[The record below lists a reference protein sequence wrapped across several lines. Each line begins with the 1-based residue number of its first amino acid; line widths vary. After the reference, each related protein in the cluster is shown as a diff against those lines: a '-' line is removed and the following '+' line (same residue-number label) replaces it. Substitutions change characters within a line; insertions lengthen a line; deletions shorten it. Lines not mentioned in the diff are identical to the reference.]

1 LWIAK
6 KHSVNPS
13 IKLIRVIPVV
23 IRVIPVVIRVIPVVI
38 RVIPVVIRV
47 NNAAGSLI

>member
-6 KHSVNPS
+6 KYAINPS
-13 IKLIRVIPVV
+13 IKL

>member
-1 LWIAK
+1 LWIAR
-6 KHSVNPS
+6 KHAVNLH
-13 IKLIRVIPVV
+13 IKL
-23 IRVIPVVIRVIPVVI
+23 IRVIPVVI